1 MYKVWK
7 IRIPELT
14 GQEKRKAYIYIPDS
28 YYADLSQRYPVLYMF
43 DGHNLFNDE
52 EASYGK
58 SWGILKYVTENDIPV
73 IIAAIECNHHEETDE
88 CGGRLSEYSPFDFDI
103 PDYCQIKGRG
113 KITMDYFVNEFK
125 PYIDKRYPTL
135 PDREHTFVSG
145 SSMGGLMTLYAL
157 CAYSDT
163 FSRGAALSPS
173 LDFNPAEV
181 RKMLSEARLRG
192 TVLYMDC
199 GDKEFRSASER
210 KLYAQAAALLI
221 RKGVHLTSRIVP
233 NGIHSESSWE
243 KQLPFIFNT
252 LLYEL

>member
-1 MYKVWK
+1 MYKEWK

-103 PDYCQIKGRG
+103 PGYCMIKGRG
-113 KITMDYFVNEFK
+113 KQTMDYFVNEFK

-135 PDREHTFVSG
+135 PEPEYTFIAG

-157 CAYSDT
+157 CEYGDT

-173 LDFNPAEV
+173 LEFSPAQV
-181 RKMLSEARLRG
+181 RDMLTDADLRDK
-192 TVLYMDC
+192 VLYMDC
-199 GDKEFRSASER
+199 GDEEFRNASER
-210 KLYAQAAALLI
+210 KRYGQATSLLM
-221 RKGVHLTSRIVP
+221 RKGVLLTSRIVP
-233 NGIHSESSWE
+233 NGVHSEASWE
-243 KQLPFIFNT
+243 KQLPIIFNT